1 MERKVVDYSWARPDP
16 AGIKA
21 AGYEGVIRYL
31 ATDDRANAGKIL
43 RPDERDRLFAADL
56 KIGLVWETTA
66 SRAGEGFDAGV
77 MDAQRANSMAD
88 QLGWPSTRP
97 IYYAV
102 DYDASWGQVSPY
114 FAGVLSQRLR
124 QAGVYG
130 SYRIIEGAAGMTGWL
145 WQCAAW
151 SGNGAGSGGVSVDGR
166 RLSRHARLYQRVG
179 YVLDNTCDENIVL
192 ADDWGGWHPDAED
205 DDMPSQEYF
214 DQKFN
219 EVQHGI
225 ATARDALQWGIVAA
239 TVKLS
244 QILGHD
250 PDENDTQLIADAVA
264 DEIARRLDQ

>member
-1 MERKVVDYSWARPDP
+1 MRKVVDYSWARPDP
-16 AGIKA
+16 GVIAA
-21 AGYEGVIRYL
+21 AGYEGAIRYL

-43 RPDERDRLFAADL
+43 RADERDRLFAAGL
-56 KIGLVWETTA
+56 RVGLVWETTA
-66 SRAGEGFDAGV
+66 NRAAAGFDAGAL
-77 MDAQRANSMAD
+77 DADAANAMAD
-88 QLGWPSTRP
+88 RLGWPESRP

-102 DYDASWGQVSPY
+102 DFDADWGQVQPY
-114 FAGVLSQRLR
+114 FAGVMSRR
-124 QAGVYG
+124 RRPVGVYG
-130 SYRIIEGAAGMTGWL
+130 SYRIIEGAAGVTSWL

-151 SGNGAGSGGVSVDGR
+151 SGNGPGSGGVSVDGR
-166 RLSRHARLYQRVG
+166 RLSRHACLYQRVG

-225 ATARDALQWGIVAA
+225 ATSRDAIQWGIVAA
-239 TVKLS
+239 TVKLA

-250 PDENDTQLIADAVA
+250 PDENDTDLIAQAVA
-264 DEIARRLDQ
+264 DEIGRRLSA